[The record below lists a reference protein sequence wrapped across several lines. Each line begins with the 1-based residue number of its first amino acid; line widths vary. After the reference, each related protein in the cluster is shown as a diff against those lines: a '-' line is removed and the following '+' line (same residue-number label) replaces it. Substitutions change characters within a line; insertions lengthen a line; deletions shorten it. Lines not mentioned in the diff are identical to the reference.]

1 MGLLDMFK
9 KKEVV
14 PPFPEPMESPTDVPL
29 ESVLIMRQQ
38 GMRNPEII
46 QALSRQNYSMPLIAE
61 AMRQSEAHPGAGIEP
76 MPLPSS
82 PEVKS
87 PMHIAPEPSVSED
100 VVALVQKNVA
110 SVQEQVKS
118 FQSWQS
124 SADEKLADIDRRVV
138 SLQEELK
145 SVHQA
150 VFAQIQEYNKS
161 LKGVGTEIIAMEK
174 VFSESLPELTSSIQK
189 LQRVTKGIEGDSEDK
204 KSVSKK
210 RKFD

>member
-1 MGLLDMFK
+1 MHVVLMGLLDVFK

-61 AMRQSEAHPGAGIEP
+61 AMRQSEAHHGAGIEP
-76 MPLPSS
+76 MPLQSS
-82 PEVKS
+82 PEVKA
-87 PMHIAPEPSVSED
+87 PTAPEPSVSED
-100 VVALVQKNVA
+100 VVALVQKSVA

-124 SADEKLADIDRRVV
+124 SADDRLADVDRRVA

-161 LKGVGTEIIAMEK
+161 LKGVGTAIIAMEK

-189 LQRVTKGIEGDSEDK
+189 LQRVTKGIEVDSEDK
-204 KSVSKK
+204 KRKK
-210 RKFD
+210 V

>member
-14 PPFPEPMESPTDVPL
+14 PPFPEPMEAPTDIPL

-46 QALSRQNYSMPLIAE
+46 QALSRQNYAMQLIAE
-61 AMRQSEAHPGAGIEP
+61 AMRQSESHPGVGIEP
-76 MPLPSS
+76 MSLPSS
-82 PEVKS
+82 PEIK
-87 PMHIAPEPSVSED
+87 APAMPQQGVSED
-100 VVALVQKNVA
+100 VVALVEKNVA
-110 SVQEQVKS
+110 SVQEQMKS

-124 SADEKLADIDRRVV
+124 SADEKLSDIDRRVA

-174 VFSESLPELTSSIQK
+174 VFSESLPELTSSIQE
-189 LQRVTKGIEGDSEDK
+189 LQRVSKGLKGDSEE
-204 KSVSKK
+204 KK
-210 RKFD
+210 RKKAL

>member
-9 KKEVV
+9 KKDVV
-14 PPFPEPMESPTDVPL
+14 PPFPEPMEAPTDVPL
-29 ESVLIMRQQ
+29 ESILIMRQQ

-46 QALSRQNYSMPLIAE
+46 QALSRQNYAMPLIAE
-61 AMRQSEAHPGAGIEP
+61 AMRQAESHPGAGIEP
-76 MPLPSS
+76 MSFPP
-82 PEVKS
+82 
-87 PMHIAPEPSVSED
+87 APELRAPAPLQQSMSED

-110 SVQEQVKS
+110 SVQDQIKS
-118 FQSWQS
+118 FQSWQGTV
-124 SADEKLADIDRRVV
+124 DGKLSDIDRRVE

-174 VFSESLPELTSSIQK
+174 VFSEALPELTSSIQE
-189 LQRVTKGIEGDSEDK
+189 LQRVTKSIKGDSEE
-204 KSVSKK
+204 KK
-210 RKFD
+210 RKKVL